1 MGNVNIRDK
10 EGRLYRLK
18 GALCLEICDSEDSL
32 LAVLL
37 LEDNSMSRVKLV
49 YPGDVE
55 FARYKRIF
63 SKKEGKLVAVNTSRT
78 ERKKAKWQEQT

>member
-37 LEDNSMSRVKLV
+37 LEDGGMSRVKLV

-63 SKKEGKLVAVNTSRT
+63 AKKEGRLVAVNSDRT